1 MKRIFAISA
10 VALASMLATQ
20 PALAQ
25 SAESTGEVTI
35 VGSVA
40 DRCLFTLPSKLI
52 DLGELSLPGSDGS
65 AGRLDTSKVD
75 GATETLQGWCNGTAA
90 TMSVEAFAIENTS
103 FASAPPSGFDRV
115 INFTA
120 TATANAADA
129 EDDSATAGAGTAVP
143 VGMFTGDIDVVL
155 SDSSTPG
162 GGLLVAGDYEG
173 LVRVTLT
180 PNVSFGG
187 SPE

>member
-1 MKRIFAISA
+1 MKRIIATSA
-10 VALASMLATQ
+10 VALASMLAAQ

-25 SAESTGEVTI
+25 SAPATGEVTI

-52 DLGELSLPGSDGS
+52 DLGELSLAGTDGS
-65 AGRLDTSKVD
+65 AGKLDTSKVD

-103 FASAPPSGFDRV
+103 FTSAAPSGFDRV

-180 PNVSFGG
+180 PNVSFG